1 MTGTAPAPPWGAY
14 APSGVSAL
22 VIWLSR
28 STPLGRGAPRK
39 LLYKA
44 FKSLSPGP
52 VDTTLFGAR
61 VRLHPSN
68 NVSERKALMRPDRM
82 DPREHAIVGGRMTDA
97 GAVLVD
103 VGANAGLYSL
113 DAALHGGPGA
123 RIVSIDP
130 NPELLARLA
139 FNLETARADGKV
151 RQDVVLSPIA
161 VAISDR
167 DGMGV
172 LLGGVDEGSR
182 SLEASSAGGRG
193 SAAEVPLR
201 PLVALVAELGLTRVD
216 VMKIDVEG
224 HEDKVLPPY
233 LAGAARTMWPR
244 LIVIEHLARSRWAV
258 DCIADACA
266 RGYRVELTTP
276 NNTVL
281 GL

>member
-1 MTGTAPAPPWGAY
+1 M
-14 APSGVSAL
+14 L
-22 VIWLSR
+22 VWLSR
-28 STPLGRGAPRK
+28 ATPLGRGATRK

-61 VRLHPSN
+61 VRLHPAY

-82 DPREHAIVGGRMTDA
+82 DPREHALVGARMA
-97 GAVLVD
+97 ASGAILVD

-130 NPELLARLA
+130 NPELLGRLV
-139 FNLETARADGKV
+139 FNLETARADGQV
-151 RQDVVLSPIA
+151 RPDVVLSTIA

-167 DGMGV
+167 DGLGV
-172 LLGGVDEGSR
+172 LLGGLDEGSR
-182 SLEASSAGGRG
+182 SLEASSVVSRAT
-193 SAAEVPLR
+193 AAEVPLR
-201 PLVALVAELGLTRVD
+201 PLVALVAELGLARVD

-233 LAGAARTMWPR
+233 LAAAQPAMWPR
-244 LIVIEHLARSRWAV
+244 LIVIEHLARRRWAV

-266 RGYRVELTTP
+266 KGYRIVLTTP

-281 GL
+281 EIQ